1 MRGMDRRMV
10 QAKVAGG
17 EALKRECKINEA
29 EESGIAGHSL
39 ITSMP
44 SALLGFMGC
53 RNWTVPFP
61 NMAVRRESG
70 EGTQGLGTSNDRKV
84 WGRVSSSSARGAGR
98 DGQGSRVGRRRPP
111 PPSCRFPI
119 FLGLLGLC
127 KCCSAPEHPAA
138 AGEQLNIVNGFEKSP
153 GGDGSEDVS
162 RAVPLHVSLPHA
174 GLLNCSSY
182 TKKSKT

>member
-29 EESGIAGHSL
+29 DESGIAGHSL

-111 PPSCRFPI
+111 PPPADSQFSWV
-119 FLGLLGLC
+119 FWG
-127 KCCSAPEHPAA
+127 SANAA
-138 AGEQLNIVNGFEKSP
+138 QPRSTQQRQE
-153 GGDGSEDVS
+153 
-162 RAVPLHVSLPHA
+162 
-174 GLLNCSSY
+174 SS
-182 TKKSKT
+182 